1 LSQHVDDPPEEKSIS
16 ISDSGTT
23 PLQKPRRRVSS
34 VGVPAFF
41 ILIGLALILFTAQI
55 IQSLL
60 PVAPAS
66 TLGSA
71 QAQPTQG
78 STATQGST
86 PTQGSTA
93 TQESSELTPASTVS
107 PTPQPTPTS
116 PFFTPGDPAAS
127 ALQLPA
133 GHYII
138 YQGLT
143 HIFMISTTDLSQ
155 SPIYT
160 PGYTY
165 SQAVRPILTPSNQLL
180 YTGNQ
185 GIWLT
190 DPFVQQPI
198 QIFQLESNMQVTS
211 MVLSQDGQTIAWTTE
226 PIEGDGQIS
235 IYAGPLG
242 DPQLI
247 RQQST
252 VNCPCFHLFS
262 FLNGTNSHENTTL
275 LLTDDRGSNGATK
288 YGLWSL
294 DLTNPSA
301 DPQLIMDED
310 PQQGPLLFAP
320 YSNTLL
326 YSDNEQ
332 AVPAPTDGSVPADVA
347 ALSYAN
353 SLGITTIGDNPIALG
368 TSQVILPVQRE
379 LANSAQYR
387 WVTTPT
393 FSPDGGTLAYVEFS
407 SGAQDPYDRYS
418 ALYTVQ
424 VSGSGAN
431 LQVGKPQLV
440 ATATTKLFELGP
452 WLNSHVVTM
461 YGDGALYALDVQ
473 SGSQTLLNQSGGDNY
488 LRILGTIGTGLV

>member
-1 LSQHVDDPPEEKSIS
+1 MSQHVSDPPEEQNITASG
-16 ISDSGTT
+16 SGTT
-23 PLQKPRRRVSS
+23 PLQKPRRTVSS
-34 VGVPAFF
+34 RGIPAFF
-41 ILIGLALILFTAQI
+41 ILIGLSLLLFTAQI
-55 IQSLL
+55 IQSLI
-60 PVAPAS
+60 PVAPVTTPAS
-66 TLGSA
+66 ALT
-71 QAQPTQG
+71 QP
-78 STATQGST
+78 TQGST
-86 PTQGSTA
+86 PTQKSQPTQGSTP
-93 TQESSELTPASTVS
+93 TQESSQLTPASTVS
-107 PTPQPTPTS
+107 PTPQITPTS
-116 PFFTPGDPAAS
+116 PFFTPGNPAAA

-133 GHYII
+133 GHFVI
-138 YQGLT
+138 YQGQT
-143 HIFMISTTDLSQ
+143 HMFLVSTTDLSGR
-155 SPIYT
+155 PIYT

-198 QIFQLESNMQVTS
+198 QIFQLAANMQVTS
-211 MVLSQDGQTIAWTTE
+211 LVLSQDGQTIAWTTE
-226 PIEGDGQIS
+226 PIEGDGQIN
-235 IYAGPLG
+235 IYAGPLS
-242 DPQLI
+242 DPQLVH
-247 RQQST
+247 QQST

-262 FLNGTNSHENTTL
+262 FLNGADAHADTTL

-294 DLTNPSA
+294 DLTDPSA

-353 SLGITTIGDNPIALG
+353 SLGITSIGGNPITLG
-368 TSQVILPVQRE
+368 TSQVILPVQRS

-393 FSPDGGTLAYVEFS
+393 FSPDGSTLAYVEFS

-424 VSGSGAN
+424 VSGSGTN

-473 SGSQTLLNQSGGDNY
+473 SGSQTLLAQPGGDNY
-488 LRILGTIGTGLV
+488 LRIIGTIGTGLV